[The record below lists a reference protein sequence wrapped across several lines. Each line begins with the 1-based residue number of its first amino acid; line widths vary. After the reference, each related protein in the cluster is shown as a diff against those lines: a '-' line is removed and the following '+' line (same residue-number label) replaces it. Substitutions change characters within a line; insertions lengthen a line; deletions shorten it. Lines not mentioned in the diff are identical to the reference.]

1 MLHRSLPPSFLP
13 FLSQIVPIIVPFD
26 DFRRCKFTAS
36 RELSG
41 NFKSTIS
48 TIVQLVNKFRLDN
61 ERSIAFL
68 NSNYIYIYRSN
79 CYCNNTNLLPEQE
92 YHAYLYSKEEKKRK
106 NWRSNKGE
114 KWDKISRNILSR
126 RKIPIFLSIHPL
138 LPSAKLTTLLRIM
151 EEKKKKRK
159 KRYERVKELN
169 CFIYGW
175 TGCRDCRV
183 IGWSKERMVDR
194 RKSCVTP

>member
-68 NSNYIYIYRSN
+68 NSNYIYLVQIVIAIIQIYYPTRN
-79 CYCNNTNLLPEQE
+79 IMPTYIP
-92 YHAYLYSKEEKKRK
+92 KKRK
-106 NWRSNKGE
+106 RERIEGATKGRNGIKFLEIFSRAVRFQSSFRS
-114 KWDKISRNILSR
+114 IPSSLPLSLR
-126 RKIPIFLSIHPL
+126 RYY
-138 LPSAKLTTLLRIM
+138 A
-151 EEKKKKRK
+151 
-159 KRYERVKELN
+159 
-169 CFIYGW
+169 
-175 TGCRDCRV
+175 
-183 IGWSKERMVDR
+183 
-194 RKSCVTP
+194 